1 MQQAQKPLVTFQFH
15 KANAALMKCASN
27 YEVINNYVGWL
38 SIFMNMRAFQK
49 FIISQLTRFLSLHHF
64 DGRNN
69 TDVIVVSKRLLNPLH

>member
-49 FIISQLTRFLSLHHF
+49 FIISQLTHFLAQHHF

-69 TDVIVVSKRLLNPLH
+69 TDVIVVYQNVY